1 MNNLFSIALFTTVAS
16 ALDYPGNNCCQL
28 FGRENYAGASV
39 KLCIGGDVGPEGQ
52 WFNLEEEGFDDS
64 MYSYWCG
71 SKITYEF
78 GWDYPGDYH
87 GQDYGFSGAGNTK
100 NPSIWLEPDWIF
112 GGISKIN

>member
-1 MNNLFSIALFTTVAS
+1 
-16 ALDYPGNNCCQL
+16 
-28 FGRENYAGASV
+28 
-39 KLCIGGDVGPEGQ
+39 
-52 WFNLEEEGFDDS
+52 

-112 GGISKIN
+112 GGISSVLIKPYDDVKRGAVTLFDTADCSG